1 MVRNREVM
9 AERKLEKSETDEEKK
24 AEKWRRGK

>member
-24 AEKWRRGK
+24 AEK